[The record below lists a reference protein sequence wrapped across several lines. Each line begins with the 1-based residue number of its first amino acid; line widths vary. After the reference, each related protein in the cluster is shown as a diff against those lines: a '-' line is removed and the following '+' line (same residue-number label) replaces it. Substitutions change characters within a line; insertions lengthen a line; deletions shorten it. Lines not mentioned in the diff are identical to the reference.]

1 MITTTHDRARSS
13 RQSGF
18 TLIELLISMTILG
31 AILALLGTAIKVLTW
46 NSEARIAR
54 IDTLDMI
61 LRAADILNRDTSGL
75 QRVVAASQNK
85 PRYIFVGTPNRL
97 GFITLEPAYPTPPGP
112 YFIDYSVAAKG
123 ASAELIRACA
133 LYTNGMTV
141 FPGATP
147 ANQVR
152 LIEGHY
158 RYQFSYAQKN
168 ARERRWLNT
177 WPFPNRIPDLIRLEV
192 IDASSGAPA
201 FAPMVVSVSTDA
213 ELSCLEEQTKLCSAK
228 NGGDL
233 TAYSQSNQPL
243 QKAKAT
249 AER

>member
-1 MITTTHDRARSS
+1 
-13 RQSGF
+13 
-18 TLIELLISMTILG
+18 
-31 AILALLGTAIKVLTW
+31 
-46 NSEARIAR
+46 
-54 IDTLDMI
+54 
-61 LRAADILNRDTSGL
+61 
-75 QRVVAASQNK
+75 
-85 PRYIFVGTPNRL
+85 
-97 GFITLEPAYPTPPGP
+97 
-112 YFIDYSVAAKG
+112 
-123 ASAELIRACA
+123 
-133 LYTNGMTV
+133 MTV

-213 ELSCLEEQTKLCSAK
+213 ELSCLDEQTKLCSAK

-233 TAYSQSNQPL
+233 TAHSQSNQPL